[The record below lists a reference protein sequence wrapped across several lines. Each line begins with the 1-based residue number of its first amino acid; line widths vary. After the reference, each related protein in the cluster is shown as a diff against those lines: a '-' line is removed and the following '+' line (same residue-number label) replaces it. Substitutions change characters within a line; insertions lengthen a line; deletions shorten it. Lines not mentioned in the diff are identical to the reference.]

1 MVPDIIEE
9 ISIDGIASALS
20 ETWIRMQEYEA
31 LSLHNQSLA
40 LTREYFS
47 SGMASV
53 LRIIDNTNSGG
64 LHFVAALLDPN
75 LDVIPF
81 MLSPETE
88 SEMGILPYRQA
99 AHLPTACHLIEV
111 ASAICTYCGSVPQPP
126 VFLTERDFIQALVTR
141 ALAHAPSLVGVINVP
156 LMFNPPMTNA
166 IIFHTQSPT
175 FSPLAFLDEWYRTL
189 VHNMLIDKL
198 VLRHTLLL
206 RPLADRKDQLD
217 RPRTKHVAHFR
228 VLPTPEVQDRFR
240 LLHLGRV
247 SSWDYSAAQEPSKRI
262 SIADLTSDSS

>member
-1 MVPDIIEE
+1 MVPGVIEE
-9 ISIDGIASALS
+9 ISIGGLVSALS
-20 ETWIRMQEYEA
+20 ETWIRLQEDEA

-53 LRIIDNTNSGG
+53 LRIIDNTSSGG

-81 MLSPETE
+81 MLSPEAE
-88 SEMGILPYRQA
+88 SDTDILPYRQA
-99 AHLPTACHLIEV
+99 AHLPTACHLIEIT
-111 ASAICTYCGSVPQPP
+111 SAICTYCGSVPQPL
-126 VFLTERDFIQALVTR
+126 VFLSERDFVQALVTR
-141 ALAHAPSLVGVINVP
+141 ALAHAPSLVRVINVP
-156 LMFNPPMTNA
+156 LMFDPPMTNA

-189 VHNMLIDKL
+189 AHNTLIDKL

-206 RPLADRKDQLD
+206 RPLAGQTDQLD

-228 VLPTPEVQDRFR
+228 VLPTREVQDRFR

-247 SSWDYSAAQEPSKRI
+247 SGWDHDAAQEQSKRI
-262 SIADLTSDSS
+262 SIADLTLDSS